1 MSKLVACFD
10 EASMDIPPIRT
21 DDDHR
26 RALAEIERLWGAAD
40 GTPEG
45 EKLDILVTMV
55 EAYEELRWPLKS
67 E

>member
-1 MSKLVACFD
+1 
-10 EASMDIPPIRT
+10 MDIRQIRT

-26 RALAEIERLWGAAD
+26 RALAEIEQLWGAAE

-55 EAYEELRWPLKS
+55 EAYEELRWPLKG

>member
-1 MSKLVACFD
+1 MSDVVAMFD
-10 EASMDIPPIRT
+10 ENTMDIRPILT

-26 RALAEIERLWGAAD
+26 RALAEIEELWGAAE

-45 EKLDILVTMV
+45 EKLDMLVTLV
-55 EAYEELRWPLKS
+55 EAYEERRWPLKS